1 MIGAQSWAPSAIA
14 PSAYDCL
21 SFVRGGTTAA
31 IRSLLLLTLPSAM
44 TDRKRKL
51 DLGDAVSNKSS
62 KPPSEGAG
70 INPWTN
76 RPYSKRYSEI
86 LEGRLKLPVYQFKE
100 KLLDAVAKN
109 QIVVL
114 EGETGSGELLVA
126 VEVSVVVPLLIFVE
140 SRVLI
145 PISLHFPS
153 VTCVSLRTKQVR
165 PPKSHNS

>member
-1 MIGAQSWAPSAIA
+1 
-14 PSAYDCL
+14 
-21 SFVRGGTTAA
+21 
-31 IRSLLLLTLPSAM
+31 M

-114 EGETGSGELLVA
+114 EGETGSGE
-126 VEVSVVVPLLIFVE
+126 F
-140 SRVLI
+140 
-145 PISLHFPS
+145 
-153 VTCVSLRTKQVR
+153 Q
-165 PPKSHNS
+165 

>member
-1 MIGAQSWAPSAIA
+1 
-14 PSAYDCL
+14 
-21 SFVRGGTTAA
+21 
-31 IRSLLLLTLPSAM
+31 M

-126 VEVSVVVPLLIFVE
+126 VEGSVVVDAVDICGVMRTDPH
-140 SRVLI
+140 
-145 PISLHFPS
+145 ISLSLPLR
-153 VTCVSLRTKQVR
+153 VSLFEPNR
-165 PPKSHNS
+165 

>member
-1 MIGAQSWAPSAIA
+1 MPWCG
-14 PSAYDCL
+14 
-21 SFVRGGTTAA
+21 GGTTAA
-31 IRSLLLLTLPSAM
+31 LPFDHFCFLLPSAM

-126 VEVSVVVPLLIFVE
+126 VEVSVVVVLLIFVE

>member
-1 MIGAQSWAPSAIA
+1 
-14 PSAYDCL
+14 
-21 SFVRGGTTAA
+21 
-31 IRSLLLLTLPSAM
+31 M

-62 KPPSEGAG
+62 KPPSGAG

-109 QIVVL
+109 QIVVV
-114 EGETGSGELLVA
+114 EGETGSGKLYNLFIRV
-126 VEVSVVVPLLIFVE
+126 VSP
-140 SRVLI
+140 
-145 PISLHFPS
+145 PS
-153 VTCVSLRTKQVR
+153 IYRRGGCKASCY
-165 PPKSHNS
+165 

>member
-1 MIGAQSWAPSAIA
+1 
-14 PSAYDCL
+14 
-21 SFVRGGTTAA
+21 
-31 IRSLLLLTLPSAM
+31 M

-62 KPPSEGAG
+62 KPPSGAG

-126 VEVSVVVPLLIFVE
+126 VEVSLVVALLIFVE

-145 PISLHFPS
+145 LTSLFPS
-153 VTCVSLRTKQVR
+153 VTFVSLFEPNR
-165 PPKSHNS
+165 

>member
-1 MIGAQSWAPSAIA
+1 
-14 PSAYDCL
+14 
-21 SFVRGGTTAA
+21 
-31 IRSLLLLTLPSAM
+31 M

-86 LEGRLKLPVYQFKE
+86 LEGRLKLPVYQIKE

-126 VEVSVVVPLLIFVE
+126 VEVSVVVAAVDI
-140 SRVLI
+140 
-145 PISLHFPS
+145 
-153 VTCVSLRTKQVR
+153 C
-165 PPKSHNS
+165 

>member
-1 MIGAQSWAPSAIA
+1 
-14 PSAYDCL
+14 
-21 SFVRGGTTAA
+21 
-31 IRSLLLLTLPSAM
+31 M

-114 EGETGSGELLVA
+114 EGETGSGKTTQIPQFLVEA
-126 VEVSVVVPLLIFVE
+126 GYAEQGYTTVACTPPRRSPPVWPMRWTASSAPRLVT
-140 SRVLI
+140 
-145 PISLHFPS
+145 PS
-153 VTCVSLRTKQVR
+153 VSRMCRT
-165 PPKSHNS
+165 